1 MTPISPIATPAEAA
15 GGPKD
20 HFATGHLL
28 SDLKS
33 RSARGGAIT
42 IATQGVKFVLQVGS
56 TMVLARLLTPEDFG
70 LIAMVTSVAGF
81 VAMFKDAGL
90 SMATVQQENVS
101 HEQVTAL
108 FWLNVI
114 ISIGLM
120 LILAALSPA
129 IALMY
134 GEPRTL
140 PVTLVIAATF
150 IFSGLAVQHQALLR
164 RQMRFHVIAVIDVVA
179 MASGIL
185 AALAIALVVQT
196 YWALVAIPVV
206 TAIATAVAT
215 LMASSWRPGPPRG
228 LRGVGHMVR
237 FGGNL
242 TLASF
247 FTYAAQ
253 NIDKLFIGVAIGAS
267 PLGLYRKAFDLV
279 MLPVRLQQG
288 PVASVMLPA
297 LSRLQND
304 HERYRRAYLRVIAF
318 LALIGGPVVAFVFAE
333 AGLIVQIVLGS
344 QWTDAAIVVQCFI
357 PAAFISTLCSAP
369 RYLFITTGHTAL
381 HARISAFEFVLV
393 VFAVLAVIRGGLV
406 HVAIAYSI
414 ATAIGFLVSTYYATR
429 CSRIS
434 LREVASH
441 LAPHGAAVLGGIVAV
456 QSLDRFQ
463 PAHAIPR
470 LLISLAVVCV
480 AYIGVLA
487 AFRTGRR
494 AIRETTQDIRTVRWT
509 REVKRA
515 C

>member
-1 MTPISPIATPAEAA
+1 MTPPPTSNTPANGT
-15 GGPKD
+15 GGPRD
-20 HFATGHLL
+20 HFTTDHLL

-42 IATQGVKFVLQVGS
+42 IATQGVKFVLQIGS

-90 SMATVQQENVS
+90 SMATVQQEKVS

-120 LILAALSPA
+120 LVLAALSPA
-129 IALMY
+129 IAMMY

-140 PVTLVIAATF
+140 PITLVIAATF

-164 RQMRFHVIAVIDVVA
+164 RQMRFHVLAVIDVLA

-185 AALAIALVVQT
+185 AALLIAMAVKT

-206 TAIATAVAT
+206 TAVSTAVFT

-228 LRGVGHMVR
+228 LRGVGHMIR
-237 FGGNL
+237 FGGHL
-242 TLASF
+242 TFASF

-253 NIDKLFIGVAIGAS
+253 NVDKLLIGVAIGAS

-279 MLPVRLQQG
+279 MLPVRLQHG

-304 HERYRRAYLRVIAF
+304 PEKYRRAYLRVIAF
-318 LALIGGPVVAFVFAE
+318 LALIGGPIVAFVYAE
-333 AGLIVQIVLGS
+333 AALIVEIVLGS
-344 QWTDAAIVVQCFI
+344 QWTDAAVIVQCFI

-393 VFAVLAVIRGGLV
+393 VCAVLAGIRGGLV
-406 HVAIAYSI
+406 HVAIAYSV
-414 ATAIGFLVSTYYATR
+414 ASVIGFLVSTYYATR
-429 CSRIS
+429 CSNIS
-434 LREVASH
+434 LREVAGH
-441 LAPHGAAVLGGIVAV
+441 LAPHGAAVLGGIIVAG
-456 QSLDRFQ
+456 SLDRAL

-470 LLISLAVVCV
+470 LLVALAVVCV
-480 AYIGVLA
+480 VYLGVLA
-487 AFRTGRR
+487 IFRTGRR
-494 AIRETTQDIRTVRWT
+494 VIRETVQDIRRVQWT
-509 REVKRA
+509 RGVNRA

>member
-1 MTPISPIATPAEAA
+1 VET
-15 GGPKD
+15 GGPRD
-20 HFATGHLL
+20 HFATDHLL

-42 IATQGVKFVLQVGS
+42 IATQGVKFVLQIGS

-90 SMATVQQENVS
+90 SMATVQHEKVS

-120 LILAALSPA
+120 LVLAALSPA
-129 IALMY
+129 IAMMY

-140 PVTLVIAATF
+140 PITLVIAATF
-150 IFSGLAVQHQALLR
+150 VFSGLAVQHQALLR
-164 RQMRFHVIAVIDVVA
+164 RQMRFHVLAVIDVLA

-185 AALAIALVVQT
+185 AALLIAMVVKT

-206 TAIATAVAT
+206 TAVSTAVFT
-215 LMASSWRPGPPRG
+215 LMASNWRPGPPRG
-228 LRGVGHMVR
+228 LRGVGHMIR
-237 FGGNL
+237 FGGHL
-242 TLASF
+242 TFASF

-253 NIDKLFIGVAIGAS
+253 NVDKLLIGVAIGAS

-279 MLPVRLQQG
+279 MLPVRLQHG

-304 HERYRRAYLRVIAF
+304 PEKYRRAYLRVIAF
-318 LALIGGPVVAFVFAE
+318 LALIGGPVVAFVYAE
-333 AGLIVQIVLGS
+333 AGMIVEIVLGS
-344 QWTDAAIVVQCFI
+344 QWTDAAVIVQCFI

-393 VFAVLAVIRGGLV
+393 VGAVLAGIRGGLV
-406 HVAIAYSI
+406 HVAIAYSV
-414 ATAIGFLVSTYYATR
+414 ASVIGFLVSTYFATR
-429 CSRIS
+429 CSNIS
-434 LREVASH
+434 LREVAGH
-441 LAPHGAAVLGGIVAV
+441 LAPHGVAVLGGIVAA
-456 QSLDRFQ
+456 QSLIRFG
-463 PAHAIPR
+463 PDHSLR
-470 LLISLAVVCV
+470 LLISLAAVCV
-480 AYIGVLA
+480 VYLGVLA
-487 AFRTGRR
+487 AFRTGRGV
-494 AIRETTQDIRTVRWT
+494 IRETVQDIRRVQWIRG
-509 REVKRA
+509 VQRA